1 MTLMIKEGHPALK
14 HGGYSATRILPG
26 EDAAEFAKLHQA
38 LIAEWAPNGALEDD
52 IIETMAHALWR
63 KRNFQTFRIAKRAR
77 ERMIQI
83 HEAMVEDPSSD
94 RSIEFEKVF
103 SEKCRAA
110 EDQARKELGEQYGLV
125 ELAEEATID
134 HLMKELD
141 AQARLDAVIDRCI
154 RRLLLVRGLKS
165 ISTGSTSTSLASLPN
180 TSRTQLRQGSRGS
193 SEQTLVGAGQ

>member
-1 MTLMIKEGHPALK
+1 
-14 HGGYSATRILPG
+14 
-26 EDAAEFAKLHQA
+26 
-38 LIAEWAPNGALEDD
+38 
-52 IIETMAHALWR
+52 MAHALWR

-165 ISTGSTSTSLASLPN
+165 ISTGSTSTSLASFQTLQERSCVRVVGVVPN
-180 TSRTQLRQGSRGS
+180 KLS
-193 SEQTLVGAGQ
+193 SEPGSERGGSGVAV